1 MFRSKSKLFIIK
13 DFISID
19 IVNTLVK
26 YKSLKNKVEET
37 LGDNSRRIIWSWIDV
52 GVM

>member
-1 MFRSKSKLFIIK
+1 MFRSKYKLFITK

-26 YKSLKNKVEET
+26 YKSF
-37 LGDNSRRIIWSWIDV
+37 
-52 GVM
+52 

>member
-1 MFRSKSKLFIIK
+1 MFRSKSELFVIK

-26 YKSLKNKVEET
+26 YKSF
-37 LGDNSRRIIWSWIDV
+37 
-52 GVM
+52 